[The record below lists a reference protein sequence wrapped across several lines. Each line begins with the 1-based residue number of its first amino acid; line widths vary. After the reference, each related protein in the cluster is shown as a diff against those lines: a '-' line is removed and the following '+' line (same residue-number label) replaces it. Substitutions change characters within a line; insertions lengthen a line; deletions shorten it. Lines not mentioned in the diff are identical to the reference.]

1 MTFDDSVR
9 YQDSHEW
16 ARQEGDVFV
25 VGISDYAQ
33 DSLGDVVFVE
43 LPEKGKSLS
52 KGDPLG
58 VVESVK
64 AASDIYAPISGEV
77 TEVNEELG
85 DKPELV
91 NQAQNVFIGG
101 KPVVVIGFHR
111 PVPRRVFK
119 AVSQTARVIVGLEK
133 HHLMTGPGQII
144 GCGHTRKTRTNY
156 GNFH

>member
-91 NQAQNVFIGG
+91 NQEPFGSGWLVKI
-101 KPVVVIGFHR
+101 KPTDSSEYE
-111 PVPRRVFK
+111 K
-119 AVSQTARVIVGLEK
+119 LMEASAYKEYTEGLEE
-133 HHLMTGPGQII
+133 
-144 GCGHTRKTRTNY
+144 
-156 GNFH
+156 